1 MVRPARRDDA
11 IGRLDGGAAEGVVD
25 GDGEALAALLLTACS
40 GGADAGSTG
49 TAESTA
55 AVSGEGLPV
64 TVDHAF
70 GSTTVESAD
79 RVVATSWTN
88 QDVALALGVTPVGF
102 TRASYGDED
111 GDGLLAWTKQA
122 LDASGAATPTLFDET
137 DGVPFESISDLRP
150 TVILSAYSGITRQ
163 DYDTLSQIAPT
174 IAYPGLAWGTTWQ
187 DSATLDG
194 AALGLKN
201 EAVAKVNEVE
211 SAITQT
217 TASHPQ
223 LAGTTFLYGWYDP
236 TDASTFTYYTP
247 NDARVKFVEDLGL
260 DVAPSITKLS
270 GNSETFSGTISSEN
284 ADQLDADVLVVYGD
298 DTTLAALQAD
308 PLLSKIPAV
317 ARGSVYV
324 LKDGSSAAMA
334 TSSPNLLSIPWVL
347 EEYTAGLAAA
357 ADKVS

>member
-1 MVRPARRDDA
+1 PLRRTA
-11 IGRLDGGAAEGVVD
+11 VASLG
-25 GDGEALAALLLTACS
+25 LAALLLTACS

-55 AVSGEGLPV
+55 TVSGEGLPV

-122 LDASGAATPTLFDET
+122 LDASGAATPILFDET

>member
-1 MVRPARRDDA
+1 MPATRTPL
-11 IGRLDGGAAEGVVD
+11 RLTAVASLG
-25 GDGEALAALLLTACS
+25 LAALLLTACS
-40 GGADAGSTG
+40 GGADAGSEG
-49 TAESTA
+49 TSESSAAE
-55 AVSGEGLPV
+55 SGEGFPV

-111 GDGLLAWTKQA
+111 GDGLLVWTKEA
-122 LDASGAATPTLFDET
+122 LDASGAETPTLFDET
-137 DGVPFESISDLRP
+137 DGVPFEAISDLSP

-174 IAYPGLAWGTTWQ
+174 VAYPGVPWGTTWQ
-187 DSATLDG
+187 DSAKLDG
-194 AALGLKN
+194 AALGLED
-201 EAVAKVNEVE
+201 EAVAKVGEIE
-211 SAITQT
+211 SDITQT
-217 TASHPQ
+217 TASYPQ
-223 LAGTTFLYGWYDP
+223 LAGTTFMYGWYDP

-260 DVAPSITKLS
+260 DVAPSVAELS
-270 GNSETFSGTISSEN
+270 GDSEAFSGTISSEN

-317 ARGSVYV
+317 ERGSVYV
-324 LKDGSSAAMA
+324 LEDGSSAAMA

-347 EEYTAGLAAA
+347 DEYTAGLAAA

>member
-1 MVRPARRDDA
+1 MPATRTPLRRTA
-11 IGRLDGGAAEGVVD
+11 VASLG
-25 GDGEALAALLLTACS
+25 LAALLLTACS

-55 AVSGEGLPV
+55 TVSGEGLPV

-122 LDASGAATPTLFDET
+122 LDASGAATPILFDET

>member
-1 MVRPARRDDA
+1 MPATRTPL
-11 IGRLDGGAAEGVVD
+11 RLTAVASLG
-25 GDGEALAALLLTACS
+25 LAAMLLTACS
-40 GGADAGSTG
+40 ADAGAEG
-49 TAESTA
+49 TSESTA
-55 AVSGEGLPV
+55 ASASEGFPV

-70 GSTTVESAD
+70 GSTTVQSAD

-111 GDGLLAWTKQA
+111 GDGLLAWTKEA
-122 LDASGAATPTLFDET
+122 LDAAGATTPSLFDET
-137 DGVPFESISDLRP
+137 DGVPFESISDLAP
-150 TVILSAYSGITRQ
+150 DVILSAYSGITRQ

-174 IAYPGLAWGTTWQ
+174 VAYPGLPWATTWQ
-187 DSATLDG
+187 DSAKLDG
-194 AALGLKN
+194 AALGREK
-201 EAVAKVNEVE
+201 EAVAKVGEVE
-211 SAITQT
+211 STITQT
-217 TASHPQ
+217 LASHPQ
-223 LAGTTFLYGWYDP
+223 LAGTTFMYGWYNP

-270 GNSETFSGTISSEN
+270 GDSEAFSGTVSAEN
-284 ADQLDADVLVVYGD
+284 ADQLDAAVLIVYGD

-347 EEYTAGLAAA
+347 DEYTAGLAAA

>member
-1 MVRPARRDDA
+1 MPATRTPL
-11 IGRLDGGAAEGVVD
+11 RLTAVASLG
-25 GDGEALAALLLTACS
+25 LAALLLSGCS
-40 GGADAGSTG
+40 ADAGAAG
-49 TAESTA
+49 TSESA
-55 AVSGEGLPV
+55 AASASEGFPV

-70 GSTTVESAD
+70 GSTTVQSAE

-111 GDGLLAWTKQA
+111 GDGLLAWTKEA
-122 LDASGAATPTLFDET
+122 LDASGATTPSLFDET
-137 DGVPFESISDLRP
+137 DGVPFEAISDLTP
-150 TVILSAYSGITRQ
+150 DVILSAYSGITRQ

-174 IAYPGLAWGTTWQ
+174 VAYPGLPWATTWQ
-187 DSATLDG
+187 DSAKLDG
-194 AALGLKN
+194 AALGLEK
-201 EAVAKVNEVE
+201 EAVAKVGEVE
-211 SAITQT
+211 STITQT
-217 TASHPQ
+217 LASHPQ
-223 LAGTTFLYGWYDP
+223 LAGTTFMYGWYDP
-236 TDASTFTYYTP
+236 TNASTFTYYTP

-260 DVAPSITKLS
+260 DVAPSITTLS
-270 GNSETFSGTISSEN
+270 GDSEAFSGTVSAEN
-284 ADQLDADVLVVYGD
+284 ADQLDAAVLIVYGD
-298 DTTLAALQAD
+298 ETTLAALQAD

-347 EEYTAGLAAA
+347 DEYTAGLAAA